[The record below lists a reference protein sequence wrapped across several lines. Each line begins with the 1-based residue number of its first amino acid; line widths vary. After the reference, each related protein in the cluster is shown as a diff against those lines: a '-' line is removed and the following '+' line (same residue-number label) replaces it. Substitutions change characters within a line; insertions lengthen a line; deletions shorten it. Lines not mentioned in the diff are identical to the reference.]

1 MRDEAIQLDRH
12 GALYAPRDHKSLNAW
27 AVDIVRKPEN
37 QERNFPG
44 FVVSRLINAGGLP
57 RGWPNISSTGVDPF
71 THVLLGA
78 NLGYATFRRKLGRT
92 AALAGGLAAF
102 APDADVFIRSATDPL
117 LAIEH
122 HRGFTHALAFAPLGA
137 AVVAALWLF
146 HPAWRT
152 RSRWLPLW
160 ICCIVGY
167 VSHEL
172 LDAATSYGTQLLW
185 PFSRLRAGW
194 DVISI
199 IDPLFTLVLL
209 SGLCFAVIRQRV
221 RPAIV
226 SLAMC
231 AGYIGLGVVQHGRA
245 ARAQAQLVAARGH
258 TIDGFEV
265 MPTLA
270 NNIVWRTL
278 YAHRGMIYS
287 DRIRVGWWSKP
298 LVREGWSLPRLEPE
312 TLSAEER
319 ARDSRQSL
327 ERFAWFSDQWVAR
340 SSADPSL
347 IADMRY
353 TLSTEAFDPIWGIRF
368 TPPGSATEVV
378 WVNRSRERKIHPG
391 ELWAEIIGHDARFV
405 EIQGALRRTSR

>member
-1 MRDEAIQLDRH
+1 MRTHSMGHAATRWVAFDCTITPTKGE
-12 GALYAPRDHKSLNAW
+12 LN
-27 AVDIVRKPEN
+27 VG
-37 QERNFPG
+37 ER
-44 FVVSRLINAGGLP
+44 LP
-57 RGWPNISSTGVDPF
+57 RRRPNLSSITVDPF

-78 NLGYATFRRKLGRT
+78 NLGYATFRRPLGRM

-122 HRGFTHALAFAPLGA
+122 HRGFTHALAFAPFGA
-137 AVVAALWLF
+137 AVVAGLWLIR
-146 HPAWRT
+146 PAWRI

-160 ICCIVGY
+160 ICCVVGY

-172 LDAATSYGTQLLW
+172 LDASTSYGTQLLW
-185 PFSRLRAGW
+185 PFSKLRAGW

-209 SGLCFAVIRQRV
+209 IGLISAVVRRRV

-226 SLAMC
+226 SLGLC
-231 AGYIGLGVVQHGRA
+231 AAYIGFGVVQHERA
-245 ARAQAQLVAARGH
+245 ARAQHQLAASRGH
-258 TIDGFEV
+258 AIERFEV

-278 YAHRGMIYS
+278 YTYRKRIYS

-298 LVREGWSLPRLEPE
+298 VVREGWSLPRLDEGM
-312 TLSAEER
+312 LSAEER
-319 ARDSRQSL
+319 TRDTRRSF
-327 ERFAWFSDQWVAR
+327 ERFSWFSSQWVAR
-340 SSADPSL
+340 SPTDPSV

-368 TPPGSATEVV
+368 TPPEAASEIV
-378 WVNRSRERKIHPG
+378 WVNRSRDRKINPG
-391 ELWAEIIGHDARFV
+391 ELWAEIIGRDPRFAA
-405 EIQGALRRTSR
+405 IPDHPPPK